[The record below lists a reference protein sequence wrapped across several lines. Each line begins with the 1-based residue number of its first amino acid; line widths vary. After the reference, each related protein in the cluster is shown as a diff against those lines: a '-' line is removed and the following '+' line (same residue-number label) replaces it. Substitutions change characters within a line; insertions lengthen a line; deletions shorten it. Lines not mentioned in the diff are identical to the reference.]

1 MAILVHIAPFPSAPW
16 IDALAKLLPEE
27 TFVTLEE
34 VTDPADIRCAIIAH
48 PPHGIFAAYR
58 DLRMIGTVTAGV
70 DRLLADPDLPAGV
83 PIVRGGDPA
92 GDAQI
97 TENIVLHVLRH
108 HRQVPAYAAAQAR
121 AEWVRLDQKLTAE
134 RRVGFLGLGIIA
146 RPGAERLRDM
156 GFQVAA
162 WTRTPKDAPRIESFH
177 GRDGFAPFL
186 ARSEIIVNLLP
197 VTPATADILDAE
209 AFAALPEGAA
219 VINLGRGEHV
229 VEGDLMA
236 ALDSGHLSAATLD
249 VYRIEPLPAEDPL
262 WRHPGIT
269 LMPHCSRK
277 ILPGGIVKQLA
288 EGIAKTAAGEIP
300 ANTVDR
306 AAGY

>member
-1 MAILVHIAPFPSAPW
+1 MAILVHVAPFPSEPW
-16 IDALAKLLPEE
+16 ISALEKLVPEE
-27 TFVTLEE
+27 HFVTLEE
-34 VTDPADIRCAIIAH
+34 VTDPADVSCVIIAH
-48 PPHGIFAAYR
+48 PPQGFLAEYR
-58 DLRMIGTVTAGV
+58 NLRMIGTVTAGV
-70 DRLLADPDLPAGV
+70 DRLVADPDLPPGV

-97 TENIVLHVLRH
+97 TENIILHVLRH
-108 HRQVPAYAAAQAR
+108 HRQLPAYAAAQAR
-121 AEWVRLDQKLTAE
+121 AEWVRLDQKLAGD

-146 RPGAERLRDM
+146 RPGAERIRDM

-162 WTRTPKDAPRIESFH
+162 WTRTPKDVAGIENFH
-177 GRDGFAPFL
+177 GADGFARFL

-197 VTPATADILDAE
+197 VTPATTDILDAE
-209 AFAALPEGAA
+209 AFATLPQGAA

-229 VEGDLMA
+229 VDADLMA
-236 ALDSGHLSAATLD
+236 ALESGHLSAATLD
-249 VYRIEPLPAEDPL
+249 VYRTEPLPADNPL

-277 ILPGGIVKQLA
+277 ILPGGIVPQLA
-288 EGIAKTAAGEIP
+288 DGIRKTASGEMP
-300 ANTVDR
+300 ANTVDL

>member
-1 MAILVHIAPFPSAPW
+1 MAILVHVVPFPSAPW
-16 IDALAKLLPEE
+16 ISALEKLMPEE
-27 TFVTLEE
+27 KFVTLEE
-34 VTDPADIRCAIIAH
+34 VTDPADISCAIIGH
-48 PPHGIFAAYR
+48 PPSGMLAEYR

-70 DRLLADPDLPAGV
+70 DRLLADPDLPRDV

-97 TENIVLHVLRH
+97 TENVILHVLRH

-121 AEWVRLDQKLTAE
+121 AEWVRLDQPLAGE
-134 RRVGFLGLGIIA
+134 RRVGFLGLGVIA

-162 WTRTPKDAPRIESFH
+162 WTRTPKHAPGIESFH
-177 GRDGFAPFL
+177 GAVGFAPFL

-197 VTPATADILDAE
+197 VTRETVDILDAE
-209 AFAALPEGAA
+209 AFAALPDGAA

-229 VEGDLMA
+229 VDADLMA

-249 VYRIEPLPAEDPL
+249 VYRTEPLPSEDPL
-262 WRHPGIT
+262 WRHPSIT

-277 ILPGGIVKQLA
+277 ILPDGIVPQLA
-288 EGIAKTAAGEIP
+288 DGIRKTAAGGLP

-306 AAGY
+306 EAGY

>member
-1 MAILVHIAPFPSAPW
+1 MAILVHVAPFPSEPW
-16 IDALAKLLPEE
+16 INALANLMPDES
-27 TFVTLEE
+27 FVALDA
-34 VTDPADIRCAIIAH
+34 VTDPADISCAIVAH
-48 PPHGIFAAYR
+48 PPRGALVGYPN
-58 DLRMIGTVTAGV
+58 LRMIGSVTAGV
-70 DRLLADPDLPAGV
+70 DTLLSDPDLPADV

-97 TENIVLHVLRH
+97 TENIILHVLRH

-121 AEWVRLDQKLTAE
+121 AEWVRLDQPLTRD
-134 RRVGFLGLGIIA
+134 RRVGFLGLGVIA

-162 WTRTPKDAPRIESFH
+162 WTRTPKDAPGIGNFH
-177 GRDGFAPFL
+177 GADGFAPFL

-197 VTPATADILDAE
+197 LTPETNNILDAR
-209 AFAALPEGAA
+209 AFAALPGGAA
-219 VINLGRGEHV
+219 VINLGRGQHV
-229 VEGDLMA
+229 VEPDLMA

-249 VYRIEPLPAEDPL
+249 VYRAEPLASDDPM

-277 ILPGGIVKQLA
+277 VLPAGIVPGLA
-288 EGIAKTAAGEIP
+288 DGIRKTAAGEIP

-306 AAGY
+306 QAGY

>member
-16 IDALAKLLPEE
+16 IDALEKQVPEE

-34 VTDPADIRCAIIAH
+34 VTNPADISCAIVAH
-48 PPHGIFAAYR
+48 PPHGIFANYR

-70 DRLLADPDLPAGV
+70 DRLLADPDLPPGV

-97 TENIVLHVLRH
+97 TENIILHVLRH
-108 HRQVPAYAAAQAR
+108 HRQLPAYAAAQAR
-121 AEWVRLDQKLTAE
+121 ADWVWLDQKLTAE
-134 RRVGFLGLGIIA
+134 RRVGFLGLGMIA
-146 RPGAERLRDM
+146 HPGAEHLCDM

-162 WTRTPKDAPRIESFH
+162 WTRTPRDIDRIENFH
-177 GRDGFAPFL
+177 GRGGFAPFL

-197 VTPATADILDAE
+197 VTPQTTDILDAE
-209 AFAALPEGAA
+209 AFATLPQGAA

-229 VEGDLMA
+229 VDADLMA

-249 VYRIEPLPAEDPL
+249 VYRTEPLPAVDPL

-277 ILPGGIVKQLA
+277 ILPAGIVPQLA
-288 EGIAKTAAGEIP
+288 DGIRKTLAGEMP
-300 ANTVDR
+300 VNSVDR
-306 AAGY
+306 TAGY

>member
-1 MAILVHIAPFPSAPW
+1 MAILVYVAPFPSEPW
-16 IDALAKLLPEE
+16 INALEKLVPEE
-27 TFVTLEE
+27 NFVTLDE
-34 VTDPADIRCAIIAH
+34 VTDPADISCAIIAH
-48 PPHGIFAAYR
+48 PPHGIFAEYR

-70 DRLLADPDLPAGV
+70 DRLLADPELPQGV

-97 TENIVLHVLRH
+97 TENIILHVLRH

-121 AEWVRLDQKLTAE
+121 AEWVRLDQKVTAE
-134 RRVGFLGLGIIA
+134 RRVGFLGLGMVA

-162 WTRTPKDAPRIESFH
+162 WTRTPSDTEGIESFH
-177 GRDGFAPFL
+177 GTDGLTPFL

-197 VTPATADILDAE
+197 VTPETTDILDAE

-219 VINLGRGEHV
+219 VINLGRGEHMV
-229 VEGDLMA
+229 DADLMA

-249 VYRIEPLPAEDPL
+249 VYRAEPLPANDPL

-277 ILPGGIVKQLA
+277 ILPGGIVPRLA
-288 EGIAKTAAGEIP
+288 DGIRKTASGEIP

-306 AAGY
+306 VAGY

>member
-16 IDALAKLLPEE
+16 IEALRKLLPEE
-27 TFVTLEE
+27 SFVTLDE
-34 VTDPADIRCAIIAH
+34 VTDPADISCAIVAH
-48 PPHGIFAAYR
+48 PPHGILVGYPN
-58 DLRMIGTVTAGV
+58 LRMIGSVTAGV
-70 DRLLADPDLPAGV
+70 DTLLADPDLPAGV

-97 TENIVLHVLRH
+97 TENVILHVLRH

-121 AEWVRLDQKLTAE
+121 AEWVRLDQPLTRD
-134 RRVGFLGLGIIA
+134 RRVGFLGLGVIA

-156 GFQVAA
+156 GFRVAA
-162 WTRTPKDAPRIESFH
+162 WTRTPKEVAGIENFH
-177 GRDGFAPFL
+177 GAGGFAPFL

-197 VTPATADILDAE
+197 LTTATADILDAR

-219 VINLGRGEHV
+219 VINLGRGQYV

-236 ALDSGHLSAATLD
+236 ALDSGHLAAATLD
-249 VYRIEPLPAEDPL
+249 VYRAEPLPADDPM

-277 ILPGGIVKQLA
+277 VLPGGIVPQLA
-288 EGIAKTAAGEIP
+288 DGIHKTAAGEMP

-306 AAGY
+306 DAGY

>member
-1 MAILVHIAPFPSAPW
+1 MAILVHVAPFPSEPW
-16 IDALAKLLPEE
+16 IDALGKLVPEE
-27 TFVTLEE
+27 IFVTLDE
-34 VTDPADIRCAIIAH
+34 VADPADISCAIVGH
-48 PPHGIFAAYR
+48 PPAGFLAEYR

-70 DRLLADPDLPAGV
+70 DRLLADPDLPPDV

-92 GDAQI
+92 GDGQI
-97 TENIVLHVLRH
+97 TENIILHVLRH

-121 AEWVRLDQKLTAE
+121 AEWVRLDQPLAGD

-146 RPGAERLRDM
+146 RPGADRLADM

-162 WTRTPKDAPRIESFH
+162 WTRTPKDAPGIESFH
-177 GRDGFAPFL
+177 GTSGFAPFL

-197 VTPATADILDAE
+197 VTYETADILDAA
-209 AFAALPEGAA
+209 AFAALPAGAA

-229 VEGDLMA
+229 VDADLMA

-249 VYRIEPLPAEDPL
+249 VYRTEPLAADDPL
-262 WRHPGIT
+262 WRHKGIT

-277 ILPGGIVKQLA
+277 ILPGGIVPQLA
-288 EGIAKTAAGEIP
+288 DGIRKTAAGEVP

-306 AAGY
+306 QAGY